1 MKQART
7 VLPTYSAD
15 TFGVCSALYELGG
28 MTVMHDASGCNS
40 TYSTHDEP
48 RWYDTDSLVFISALT
63 EMEAIMG
70 DDGKVLRDMLAAITE
85 LHPKFAALAGTPI
98 PMMTGCDIPAIAR
111 QLEEESGIPC
121 FGFQTNGMRSYLCGA
136 SEALE
141 TVARRLVEPQTNMRP
156 GSLNI
161 LGATPL
167 DFSINGS
174 VEAMVERLQKSGWHV
189 ISTWAMGSSLSDI
202 RRAGEAQVN
211 LVVSGVGMK
220 AAKVLEQR
228 FGTPYVVGTPI
239 GEMFTRRIVRQLCR
253 SARDGKNRMAVS
265 GAKVPADRSVCIVGE
280 SVMSRSLAGVFL
292 MECGLAPRVVCPLEK
307 LPELEGV
314 LSSGDVYAVEEEDIQ
329 KALLEAKTVIADPLY
344 GPVLPKDCR
353 LIRLPH
359 EAFSGRMFREEIP
372 NLIKLNVAD
381 WKVRS
386 EKKEGS
392 L

>member
-1 MKQART
+1 M
-7 VLPTYSAD
+7 LPTYSAD

-48 RWYDTDSLVFISALT
+48 RWYDMDSLVFISALT

-70 DDGKVLRDMLAAITE
+70 DDGKVLGDMLAAVTE

-98 PMMTGCDIPAIAR
+98 PMMTGCDIPAITR
-111 QLEEESGIPC
+111 QLEEKSGIPC

-141 TVARRLVEPQTNMRP
+141 AVARRLVEPQTNMRP
-156 GSLNI
+156 GTLNI

-174 VEAMVERLQKSGWHV
+174 VEAMVERLQKSGWH
-189 ISTWAMGSSLSDI
+189 ILSTWAMGSSLEEI

-220 AAKVLEQR
+220 AAKVLEER

-239 GEMFTRRIVRQLCR
+239 GELFTRRIVRQLGR
-253 SARDGKNRMAVS
+253 SARDGKSRMAIS
-265 GAKVPADRSVCIVGE
+265 GARVPADRTVCIVGE
-280 SVMSRSLAGVFL
+280 SVISRSLAGAFL
-292 MECGLAPRVVCPLEK
+292 MECGFVPRVVCPLEN
-307 LPELEGV
+307 LPELAGV
-314 LSSGDVYAVEEEDIQ
+314 MSSEDVYAMEEEEI
-329 KALLEAKTVIADPLY
+329 KEALREAKTVIADPLY
-344 GPVLPKDCR
+344 GPVLPKDCW
-353 LIRLPH
+353 LVPFPH
-359 EAFSGRMFREEIP
+359 EAFSGRMFRTEIP

-381 WKVRS
+381 WAVQS
-386 EKKEGS
+386 NKKEGS

>member
-70 DDGKVLRDMLAAITE
+70 DDGKVLGDMRAAIAE

-98 PMMTGCDIPAIAR
+98 PMMTGCDIPAIAW

-141 TVARRLVEPQTNMRP
+141 AVALRLVERDARMRP
-156 GSLNI
+156 GTVNI

-174 VEAMVERLQKSGWHV
+174 VEAMAERLRESGWNV
-189 ISTWAMGSSLSDI
+189 LSTWAMGSSLEEI
-202 RRAGEAQVN
+202 RRAGEAQMN

-220 AAKVLEQR
+220 AARVLRQR
-228 FGTPYVVGTPI
+228 FGTPYVVGTPV
-239 GEMFTRRIVRQLCR
+239 GELFTRRIVRQLGS
-253 SARDGKNRMAVS
+253 SARDGKNRIAVS
-265 GAKVPADRSVCIVGE
+265 GAKVPADGSVCIVGE
-280 SVMSRSLAGVFL
+280 SVMSRSLAGAFL
-292 MECGLAPRVVCPLEK
+292 MECGFVPRVVCPLEK
-307 LPELEGV
+307 LPELEDV
-314 LSSGDVYAVEEEDIQ
+314 LSPEDIYAPEEEEI
-329 KALLEAKTVIADPLY
+329 KEALLGAKTVIADPLY
-344 GPVLPKDCR
+344 GSVLPKDCR
-353 LIRLPH
+353 LVRFPH
-359 EAFSGRMFREEIP
+359 EAFSGRMFHKEIP
-372 NLIKLNVAD
+372 NLMKLNVKD

-386 EKKEGS
+386 NRKEGS